1 MVHVRN
7 RGHTEVCGC
16 LEMDTRSKTGQ
27 WLELS
32 PCSKKV
38 FGWNPG
44 AFLCAVCMSDQLQS
58 NRLTQAS
65 SHRETE
71 TWILVQLMII
81 I

>member
-44 AFLCAVCMSDQLQS
+44 AFLCGVCMSDQLQN

-65 SHRETE
+65 SHRETDDNN
-71 TWILVQLMII
+71 LVMYVR
-81 I
+81 

>member
-44 AFLCAVCMSDQLQS
+44 AFLCGVCMSDQLQS

-65 SHRETE
+65 SHRETDDNN
-71 TWILVQLMII
+71 LVMYVR
-81 I
+81 